1 MAVKARRLSTWVSAL
16 SITFFVGGRNNSAVF
31 CRTVQ
36 TKGKGDRADAL
47 PLLDE
52 GRSNAQQRD
61 LSICFNNTSVP
72 RATVDAAVLTTVETA
87 VLRPHVIQGAVEAA
101 MNQLLWTVDSEASRR
116 LISEAR
122 NERLKTDIAAPR
134 RGLAIAP

>member
-1 MAVKARRLSTWVSAL
+1 M
-16 SITFFVGGRNNSAVF
+16 
-31 CRTVQ
+31 
-36 TKGKGDRADAL
+36 